1 MVLRINSRE
10 NQDEVKTP
18 RKTRRPKRS
27 KVRDSGDWVLKKEN
41 LLFDSLRSYSQSA
54 EEMEQSLTAL
64 YQRFKSQT
72 KTFDMVLK
80 ALSLGL
86 TYGGVRGIPGKA
98 VRL

>member
-18 RKTRRPKRS
+18 RKTRHPKRS

-54 EEMEQSLTAL
+54 EEMVQSVTAL
-64 YQRFKSQT
+64 YQHPKL
-72 KTFDMVLK
+72 KKLVAEMVIIYAPHTLPDCK
-80 ALSLGL
+80 FYLPISDL
-86 TYGGVRGIPGKA
+86 I
-98 VRL
+98 